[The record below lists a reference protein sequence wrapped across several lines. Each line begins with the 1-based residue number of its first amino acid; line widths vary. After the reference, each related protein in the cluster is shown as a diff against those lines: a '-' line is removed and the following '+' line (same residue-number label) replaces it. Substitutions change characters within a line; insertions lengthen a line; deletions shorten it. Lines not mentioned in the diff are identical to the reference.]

1 MATTKKTESLPTQES
16 AEKKDQSPVTEVPSK
31 KVGLSTSEERIKVEE
46 NQNKQ
51 FTEMEVD
58 GLTEDVISPSNQT

>member
-1 MATTKKTESLPTQES
+1 MATTVKSESLPTQES

-31 KVGLSTSEERIKVEE
+31 KVGLSTNEKQTEE
-46 NQNKQ
+46 NHNKQ

-58 GLTEDVISPSNQT
+58 GVTEDVISPSNQT

>member
-1 MATTKKTESLPTQES
+1 MATTKKSESLPKQES
-16 AEKKDQSPVTEVPSK
+16 AVKKDQSPVTEVPSK
-31 KVGLSTSEERIKVEE
+31 KVGLSTEEIIEVEE

-58 GLTEDVISPSNQT
+58 SVTEDVISPSNQT